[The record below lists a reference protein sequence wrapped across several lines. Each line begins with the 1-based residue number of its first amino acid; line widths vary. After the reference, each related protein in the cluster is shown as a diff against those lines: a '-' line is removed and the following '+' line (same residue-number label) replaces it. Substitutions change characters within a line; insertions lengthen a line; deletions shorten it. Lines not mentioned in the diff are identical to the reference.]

1 MVRRVGGRDKCVGG
15 SRGGGRVCIGEKG
28 VGGVYCMCDR
38 GGITNVGVCVCVDMC
53 GDVGECVGC
62 LGVYVWICGECV
74 G

>member
-1 MVRRVGGRDKCVGG
+1 MREGYVGEGVREREGH
-15 SRGGGRVCIGEKG
+15 
-28 VGGVYCMCDR
+28 